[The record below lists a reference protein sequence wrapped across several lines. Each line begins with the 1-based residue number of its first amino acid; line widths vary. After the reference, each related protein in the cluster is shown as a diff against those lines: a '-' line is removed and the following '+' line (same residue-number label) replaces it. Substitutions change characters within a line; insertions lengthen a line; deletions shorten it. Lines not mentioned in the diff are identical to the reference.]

1 MSLSLPQRRINIRLM
16 DTRQAEIGDKI
27 HFAVMAIEAS
37 AKEMSISP
45 MEMRRRLEKVGL
57 VRRLLLDCYDVMHT
71 QSLRHVAEDVVEAL
85 RNWEAAASGGE
96 RGGSY
101 DCSVSSR
108 LIKHWV
114 NCDIP
119 HLIIKYVY

>member
-1 MSLSLPQRRINIRLM
+1 M

-37 AKEMSISP
+37 AKEMS
-45 MEMRRRLEKVGL
+45 RRLEKVGL

-96 RGGSY
+96 RGGE
-101 DCSVSSR
+101 
-108 LIKHWV
+108 L
-114 NCDIP
+114 
-119 HLIIKYVY
+119 

>member
-57 VRRLLLDCYDVMHT
+57 VRRLHT

-96 RGGSY
+96 RGGE
-101 DCSVSSR
+101 
-108 LIKHWV
+108 L
-114 NCDIP
+114 
-119 HLIIKYVY
+119 

>member
-1 MSLSLPQRRINIRLM
+1 M
-16 DTRQAEIGDKI
+16 DTRQAEIVDKI

-37 AKEMSISP
+37 AKEMRISP

-57 VRRLLLDCYDVMHT
+57 VLDCYDVMHT

-96 RGGSY
+96 RGGE
-101 DCSVSSR
+101 
-108 LIKHWV
+108 L
-114 NCDIP
+114 
-119 HLIIKYVY
+119 

>member
-1 MSLSLPQRRINIRLM
+1 M

-37 AKEMSISP
+37 AKKMRISP

-71 QSLRHVAEDVVEAL
+71 QSLEDVVEAL
-85 RNWEAAASGGE
+85 RNWEAAASGGAK
-96 RGGSY
+96 GGE
-101 DCSVSSR
+101 
-108 LIKHWV
+108 L
-114 NCDIP
+114 
-119 HLIIKYVY
+119 